1 MVRIKIDRRYKK
13 EGYTIGLLY
22 VDGRLWCNTL
32 EDTVRPDGVK
42 IQGQTAIPAG
52 VYNVCLTPSPKFKR
66 SLPLLENVPNF
77 TGIRIHAGNT
87 AKDTEGCILVGENT
101 QRGMVLNSRYW
112 EKKIVDYIADNGG
125 WAEIRIKD

>member
-1 MVRIKIDRRYKK
+1 MVRIKVDRRYKK

-22 VDGRLWCNTL
+22 IDGRLWCNTL

-52 VYNVCLTPSPKFKR
+52 VYSVCLTMSSKFKR
-66 SLPLLENVPNF
+66 SLPLIENVPNF
-77 TGIRIHAGNT
+77 TGVRIHAGNT
-87 AKDTEGCILVGENT
+87 AEDSSGCILVGENT
-101 QRGMVLNSRYW
+101 KRGMVLNSRYW

-125 WAEIRIKD
+125 WAEIKIKN

>member
-1 MVRIKIDRRYKK
+1 MVRIKVDRRYKK

-52 VYNVCLTPSPKFKR
+52 VYNVCLTMSPKFKR
-66 SLPLLENVPNF
+66 SLPLLDNVPNF
-77 TGIRIHAGNT
+77 TGVRIHAGNT

-101 QRGMVLNSRYW
+101 KRGMVLNSRYW